1 MNKKGFT
8 LIELMIVISII
19 GILSTLAQP
28 SYVQYRIRA
37 KEASLKHTLFVFR
50 DVVDKYYADHGKYP
64 DSLENLAEKKYIRS
78 IPKDPFTKS
87 SSTWVVVPSEEEES
101 GIYDI
106 HSGSYKIGL
115 NGVPYNE
122 W

>member
-1 MNKKGFT
+1 MNEKGFT

-28 SYVQYRIRA
+28 SFVQYRIRA

-50 DVVDKYYADHGKYP
+50 DVIDKHYADHGKYP
-64 DSLENLAEKKYIRS
+64 ESLNILEEKKYIRTV
-78 IPKDPFTKS
+78 PKDPFTRS
-87 SSTWVVVPSEEEES
+87 LSTWIVLPPEEED
-101 GIYDI
+101 GVYDV

-115 NGVPYNE
+115 NGIPYNE

>member
-28 SYVQYRIRA
+28 SYVQYKIRA
-37 KEASLKHTLFVFR
+37 REASLKNTLFVFR
-50 DVVDKYYADHGKYP
+50 DAIDKYYADHGKYP
-64 DSLENLAEKKYIRS
+64 DSLEDLVEKKYIRS
-78 IPKDPFTKS
+78 IPNDPFTKS
-87 SSTWVVVPSEEEES
+87 SSTWVVILSEEES

-115 NGVPYNE
+115 DGVPYNE

>member
-1 MNKKGFT
+1 MNQKGFT

-19 GILSTLAQP
+19 GILANLAQP
-28 SYVQYRIRA
+28 NFVQYRIRA
-37 KEASLKHTLFVFR
+37 QESSLKNTLFVFR
-50 DVVDKYYADHGKYP
+50 DVIDKYYADHGKYP
-64 DSLENLAEKKYIRS
+64 EALNVLEEKKYIRTV
-78 IPKDPFTKS
+78 PKDPFTRS
-87 SSTWVVVPSEEEES
+87 SSSWVVIPPEEES
-101 GIYDI
+101 GVYDV